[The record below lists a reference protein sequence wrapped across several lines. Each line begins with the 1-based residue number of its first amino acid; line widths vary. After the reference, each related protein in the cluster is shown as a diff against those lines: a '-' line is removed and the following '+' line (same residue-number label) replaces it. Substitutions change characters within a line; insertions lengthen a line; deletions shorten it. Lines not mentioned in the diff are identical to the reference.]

1 MRSILNQRQWSDFTM
16 WSTNPAPAPPPRTQ
30 RFGEGM
36 VSWGP
41 ALSKRGWRKFN
52 SNFPWC
58 YDGRPE
64 SWETVNLRD
73 GASDELLAMGSAMGG
88 VKETVVAV
96 YLHSFIC
103 ISWIDRQMAQRI
115 KRRKSNSL
123 YETNERRRV
132 CQRASAFFDSLVSTI
147 IFFFFLL

>member
-1 MRSILNQRQWSDFTM
+1 MIWLHDVKHKPCPR
-16 WSTNPAPAPPPRTQ
+16 PPSKNTEIWGRNGQLGSGPFQLSRED
-30 RFGEGM
+30 GEN
-36 VSWGP
+36 
-41 ALSKRGWRKFN
+41 LSPTPQ
-52 SNFPWC
+52 SPWC